1 MSKVAGE
8 GVGQLGGSVSAESR
22 RVTNSSWN
30 SSLPFIHDAKSRL
43 TVSLSQDEQASLTLR
58 PSSTSPPIPSARER
72 DYTSIS
78 RSYVSYFVCG
88 IPIEGL
94 LIRWLVFRDWPGFK
108 LDTLLR
114 RRSQIRL
121 PSIDGTYFTFE
132 RIFSSTEGIESN

>member
-58 PSSTSPPIPSARER
+58 PLLHLTPDTFGPGTRLHL
-72 DYTSIS
+72 DFSI
-78 RSYVSYFVCG
+78 
-88 IPIEGL
+88 
-94 LIRWLVFRDWPGFK
+94 
-108 LDTLLR
+108 LR
-114 RRSQIRL
+114 
-121 PSIDGTYFTFE
+121 
-132 RIFSSTEGIESN
+132 